1 MLKAYQVIYRTI
13 INGECV
19 GLDKGMTI
27 CEPSDTL
34 NRSTDITWENVE
46 EKFLKDS
53 QIMNFSLIFRRKGKV
68 IYYNDGK
75 HFTDRTIKEWETP
88 DLDIQLT
95 VEYRE
100 RKISMREL
108 MEYYNAD
115 VAIQYMK
122 ERGLDINVKGK

>member
-19 GLDKGMTI
+19 GSDSGMTI

-34 NRSTDITWENVE
+34 NRSTDITWKNVE
-46 EKFLKDS
+46 EIFSKDGLALGFGL
-53 QIMNFSLIFRRKGKV
+53 MLRRKGKV

-75 HFTDRTIKEWETP
+75 HFMERTIKEWKTP
-88 DLDIQLT
+88 DLDVQLI

-100 RKISMREL
+100 RKISMHDL
-108 MEYYNAD
+108 MHYHDAD
-115 VAIQYMK
+115 VVIQYMK